1 MKMNIESLTPACK
14 LDRYEMKYV
23 FVRTNLRTTHLIFSL
38 FVMYT
43 IKVLFWSHQEFKF
56 KEGIC

>member
-1 MKMNIESLTPACK
+1 MNIESLTPACK